1 MKSREFVTNED
12 VARYAKNLDDETA
25 GQLFKAACRLATEGQ
40 TTDFLEG
47 TAVDMLWKAL
57 RSGIVPGE
65 PADSRVSEMPERFAR
80 LRKAM
85 ESQEMW
91 DALKEA
97 NALLKA
103 ALPLINGE
111 TAEGQILAVC
121 GCEQAQF
128 HLECALE
135 MLDDADRP

>member
-1 MKSREFVTNED
+1 MKAFYTGED
-12 VARYAKNLDDETA
+12 VARYARNLDDETA
-25 GQLFKAACRLATEGQ
+25 GQLYKAACRLLTEGQ
-40 TTDFLEG
+40 NTDFLEG
-47 TAVDMLWKAL
+47 TAVDLLWRSL

-65 PADSRVSEMPERFAR
+65 PEDNQVSEMPERFAC
-80 LRKAM
+80 LRKAL
-85 ESQEMW
+85 ESQEVL
-91 DALKEA
+91 DAVKEA

-111 TAEGQILAVC
+111 TEEGQILAVC

-128 HLECALE
+128 HLEIVLE